1 MANIL
6 DVHCDGGWNL
16 DRRNSEGADEMIQVI
31 EAVAQY
37 IFDSDCERDSYQ
49 EYIED
54 GNDPRDHVYYRAA
67 MILGHEDD
75 FADDVEN
82 YKLSKI

>member
-1 MANIL
+1 
-6 DVHCDGGWNL
+6 
-16 DRRNSEGADEMIQVI
+16 MIRMI

-37 IFDSDCERDSYQ
+37 VFDSECERDSYE
-49 EYIED
+49 EYIEN
-54 GNDPRDHVYYRAA
+54 GNDPRDHIYYMAG
-67 MILGHEDD
+67 MILGHEHD